1 MFASTRALVATS
13 TVRTAVAGTAAVIA
27 VLTGGAIAA
36 ADAPAPTPGQL
47 QGTLDQFSD
56 PGIPTAAKTQLVVN
70 GNQHSANID
79 QMNKGLAG
87 YGKVG
92 FTVSNVQTSG
102 DDAKAQVAIVSPHG
116 TMPGVPMTWHHTA
129 AGWQLS
135 ESTGCTILAMAMA
148 PC

>member
-1 MFASTRALVATS
+1 MFASTRALVATG

-27 VLTGGAIAA
+27 VLSGGAIAA

-56 PGIPTAAKTQLVVN
+56 PGIPTAAKTKLVVD
-70 GNQHSANID
+70 GDRHTANID
-79 QMNKGLAG
+79 QMNKGLTG

-92 FTVSNVQTSG
+92 FTVSNVQTKG
-102 DDAKAQVAIVSPHG
+102 DNATAQVAIVSPHG
-116 TMPGVPMTWHHTA
+116 TMPGVPMTWQHTGT
-129 AGWQLS
+129 GWQLS
-135 ESTGCTILAMAMA
+135 EGTGCTILAMAMA

>member
-1 MFASTRALVATS
+1 MFTRTRTHVMTS
-13 TVRTAVAGTAAVIA
+13 TVRTAVVGTAAA
-27 VLTGGAIAA
+27 VAILTGGAIAT

-47 QGTLDQFSD
+47 QSTLDQFAD
-56 PGIPTAAKTQLVVN
+56 PGVPTAAKTQLVVN

-79 QMNKGLAG
+79 KMNKGLAN

-102 DDAKAQVAIVSPHG
+102 DNAKAQVAIVSPHG
-116 TMPGVPMTWHHTA
+116 TMPGVPMSWQHTG
-129 AGWQLS
+129 AGWELT
-135 ESTGCTILAMAMA
+135 ESTGCTILAMSMA